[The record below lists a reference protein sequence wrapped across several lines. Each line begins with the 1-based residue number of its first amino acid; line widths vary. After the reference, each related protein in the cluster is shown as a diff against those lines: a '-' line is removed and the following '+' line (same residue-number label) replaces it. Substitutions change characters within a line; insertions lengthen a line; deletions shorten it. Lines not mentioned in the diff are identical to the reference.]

1 MHAAGIDGFGH
12 EVRMLELP
20 GPPTPAADEVVIAV
34 RAAGVGNWD
43 EFVRLG
49 TWDVGR
55 RPPLALGV
63 EAAGIVETAGEDV
76 TTLAPGDDVLTHP
89 LPLRDQGCW
98 AEWLVAPAALVVRKP
113 AALPSEAAGA
123 FPVPALTADQALTE
137 AAPDPAGEWVLVN
150 GAGGV
155 TGGLVAQLAVAR
167 NAIVVA
173 TAGPTSSE

>member
-12 EVRMLELP
+12 EVRMLEFP
-20 GPPTPAADEVVIAV
+20 GPPTPTTDEVVIAV

-63 EAAGIVETAGEDV
+63 EAAGIVEAAGEDV

-89 LPLRDQGCW
+89 CRSETGVAGRSGSSHLLHSSCGSRLLCRGRQPGLPRACAHRRPSAHRGC
-98 AEWLVAPAALVVRKP
+98 
-113 AALPSEAAGA
+113 
-123 FPVPALTADQALTE
+123 
-137 AAPDPAGEWVLVN
+137 
-150 GAGGV
+150 
-155 TGGLVAQLAVAR
+155 AR
-167 NAIVVA
+167 P
-173 TAGPTSSE
+173 GW